1 MLETAQH
8 RGQTRGALAAIFG
21 IGLLLFGASGVFAEL
36 QDALNTIW
44 EVQPKKQG
52 GILSVIKARFVS
64 FTMVLGTAF
73 TSGFTLIDRCC
84 VRVWRDVQ
92 RLASFRRA
100 VSEND
105 GFSLFRLVW

>member
-73 TSGFTLIDRCC
+73 LLLVSLLLT
-84 VRVWRDVQ
+84 
-92 RLASFRRA
+92 AA
-100 VSEND
+100 VSAF
-105 GFSLFRLVW
+105 GGC